1 MHSTNTDY
9 QVVIRMPCVEY
20 QVPAHNF
27 LFIKP
32 LTRSEARSFFLESF
46 EDWDKRSIQVL
57 MQFKKFQ
64 ELVAPLGRSNPSK
77 AGQNIYQLESS
88 GNL

>member
-20 QVPAHNF
+20 QVPVHNF

-32 LTRSEARSFFLESF
+32 LTRSEARKFFFEGF
-46 EDWDKRSIQVL
+46 EDWDKNSIQVL

-64 ELVAPLGRSNPSK
+64 ELVASLGR
-77 AGQNIYQLESS
+77 
-88 GNL
+88 